1 MDHQV
6 DFAGGGGNWDER
18 GKASR
23 DLVGRIDG
31 VLLFEGLVTR
41 SAMHFLKSGYERM
54 ELWSHREANHIRQIR

>member
-1 MDHQV
+1 MDNQV
-6 DFAGGGGNWDER
+6 DFAGGGGNGNER

-41 SAMHFLKSGYERM
+41 SAMHFLESGHESM
-54 ELWSHREANHIRQIR
+54 EL